1 MNSSPIQQGRL
12 TLKYNI
18 SFFAGSNQILPD
30 WIFSRNSFTDSP
42 HLSSVLNYFIVTA
55 KIVGLTFYLS
65 FGQSRWLYFL
75 MGVDICLNLLSW
87 WLLANLRHKLGD
99 DRLIGNR
106 GIHIREAIS
115 VGLKSIAVVVLFSAE
130 ELEVLTMKFALFTI
144 VVIFLLLL
152 ILSQTR
158 NYKTMFNSVFNFCN
172 FIGVTLLFGEQIFDS
187 WMCWEG
193 LQWSLTLLQ
202 WFSIAAFVN
211 YLSVVIVL
219 LSLQVIK
226 TRSLSQISPY
236 IAHIAAS
243 FRYLVAFL
251 LYRCPTSR
259 LEDMPLSDTQDR
271 RIENLTVVLGS
282 VGYYL
287 FYTCIEIVYAD
298 DLETFLKENFQVEMN
313 PKVKQRK
320 QRDVRL
326 IRRSST
332 YFIQKRSGPP
342 SVEGTLDFLHSDK
355 GQASEE
361 AHKCLVCCVSE
372 VDCISLSCMHAGI
385 CLACLAKSCGPAK
398 RCIICRQDL
407 TKLAIISRIAE
418 NEYKVEK
425 EIRLVES
432 TPKVRD
438 SPMA

>member
-1 MNSSPIQQGRL
+1 MNLVNSSPIQQGRL
-12 TLKYNI
+12 TLKSNF

-30 WIFSRNSFTDSP
+30 WIFIRNSFTDSP
-42 HLSSVLNYFIVTA
+42 NLSSVLNCFIVAA
-55 KIVGLTFYLS
+55 KIVGLAFYLS
-65 FGQSRWLYFL
+65 FDQSRWLYFL

-99 DRLIGNR
+99 KRLTGNR

-115 VGLKSIAVVVLFSAE
+115 VGLKSIAVLVLFSAE
-130 ELEVLTMKFALFTI
+130 EPQVLTMKFALFTI
-144 VVIFLLLL
+144 VVIFLLILL
-152 ILSQTR
+152 LSQTR
-158 NYKTMFNSVFNFCN
+158 NYKIMFNSVFNFCN

-187 WMCWEG
+187 WMCWEA
-193 LQWSLTLLQ
+193 LQLCLTFLQ

-211 YLSVVIVL
+211 YFSVVIVL
-219 LSLQVIK
+219 LCLQVIK
-226 TRSLSQISPY
+226 TRSLSQITPY
-236 IAHIAAS
+236 TAHIAAS
-243 FRYLVAFL
+243 FRYLVTFL
-251 LYRCPTSR
+251 LYRSLSSR
-259 LEDMPLSDTQDR
+259 LEGTQDR
-271 RIENLTVVLGS
+271 RIENMTVVLGS

-287 FYTCIEIVYAD
+287 IYTCIEIVYAD
-298 DLETFLKENFQVEMN
+298 DLETFSRENFQVEMS

-342 SVEGTLDFLHSDK
+342 SVQGTLDLLHSDK

-361 AHKCLVCCVSE
+361 AHKCLVCCISE
-372 VDCISLSCMHAGI
+372 VNCISLSCMHAGT
-385 CLACLAKSCGPAK
+385 CSTCLAKSCGAAK

-432 TPKVRD
+432 SPKVRD
-438 SPMA
+438 SPIA